1 MTKDEHPSLSAFDKE
16 TDESASDKSLS
27 DCVAESLREKII
39 SGDIMPG
46 SSLTEAHLCHQ
57 HGASRNTIREA
68 LRHLRLE
75 GLVVNMRHKGARV
88 KALTLP
94 DVHDIYKVRHT
105 LELIAVERSAFA
117 SEPLF
122 DHITQAIE
130 SGEAAIKKNDWKEV
144 GTRSLQF
151 HQAVVALIESER
163 INVFFKAIVAQLRL
177 TFALCED
184 EKQFQMG
191 WIARDR
197 VIHDYLINGK
207 RQEAA
212 DAMQLYLKDSEAMV
226 IDTVRAFYARQP
238 GSTGTF

>member
-1 MTKDEHPSLSAFDKE
+1 MTKGVSPTLVEFKKE
-16 TDESASDKSLS
+16 AIERATDKSLS
-27 DCVAESLREKII
+27 DCVADSLREKII

-46 SSLTEAHLCHQ
+46 SSLTEASLCHQ
-57 HGASRNTIREA
+57 HGASRNTVREA

-75 GLVVNMRHKGARV
+75 GLVINMRHKGARV

-117 SEPLF
+117 NESLF
-122 DHITQAIE
+122 GHITAAIE
-130 SGEAAIKKNDWKEV
+130 SGEAAIAKNNWKEV

-163 INVFFKAIVAQLRL
+163 IDAFFKTIVAQLRL
-177 TFALCED
+177 TFALSED
-184 EKQFQMG
+184 EKEFQMG

-197 VIHDYLINGK
+197 LIHDYLVNGK

-212 DAMQLYLKDSEAMV
+212 DAMRLYLKDSEAMV
-226 IDTVRAFYARQP
+226 IDTVRSFYARK
-238 GSTGTF
+238 T